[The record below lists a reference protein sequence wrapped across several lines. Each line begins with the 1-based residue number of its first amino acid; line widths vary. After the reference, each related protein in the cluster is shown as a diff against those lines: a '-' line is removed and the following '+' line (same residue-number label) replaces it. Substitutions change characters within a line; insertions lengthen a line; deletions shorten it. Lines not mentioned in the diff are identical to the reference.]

1 MQKGITVL
9 SEKRH
14 KSDIRAKMDVIKNE
28 FKIKLRAK
36 IKEEQMLIINQNGH
50 RKVLNIAYQLSNDEN
65 FKQEKNIN
73 HRNKIVMEE
82 FEKAW
87 K

>member
-1 MQKGITVL
+1 
-9 SEKRH
+9 
-14 KSDIRAKMDVIKNE
+14 MDVIQNE

-50 RKVLNIAYQLSNDEN
+50 RKVLNRAYQLSNDEI

>member
-1 MQKGITVL
+1 
-9 SEKRH
+9 
-14 KSDIRAKMDVIKNE
+14 MDVIQNE

-50 RKVLNIAYQLSNDEN
+50 RKVLNRAYQLSNDEN

>member
-1 MQKGITVL
+1 
-9 SEKRH
+9 
-14 KSDIRAKMDVIKNE
+14 MDVIQNE

-50 RKVLNIAYQLSNDEN
+50 RKVLNRAYQLSNDEN
-65 FKQEKNIN
+65 FKQEQNVN
-73 HRNKIVMEE
+73 HKNKIVMEE

>member
-1 MQKGITVL
+1 
-9 SEKRH
+9 
-14 KSDIRAKMDVIKNE
+14 MDVIQKE
-28 FKIKLRAK
+28 FNVKLRAK

-50 RKVLNIAYQLSNDEN
+50 RKVLNRAYQLSNDEN
-65 FKQEKNIN
+65 FKNEQNIN
-73 HRNKIVMEE
+73 HKNKIVMDE